1 METPERGVAVPGE
14 APVSLV
20 LILRTFIIVG
30 LLSFGGGLSAWI
42 RREVVVRRG
51 WMDDRDFIAGYA
63 LSQIV
68 PGANSPNIAVFIGVR
83 LRGAAGGAV
92 ALGGLMFIPFC
103 LILVAG
109 ALYLRAGGLGLQWVV
124 VLFSG
129 MGAAA
134 IGMTIS
140 MGLELGRRN
149 LSGFAEVGLV
159 LAIMLAID
167 IFHVSLIKTMLAA
180 LPLGLLLTWQR
191 ANRQKP
197 MPAETVPAETVP
209 AETVPDA

>member
-1 METPERGVAVPGE
+1 M
-14 APVSLV
+14 
-20 LILRTFIIVG
+20 IVG

-51 WMDDRDFIAGYA
+51 WMDDRDFITSYA

-68 PGANSPNIAVFIGVR
+68 PGANSPNIAVFIGTR

-92 ALGGLMFIPFC
+92 ALAGLMFIPFC
-103 LILVAG
+103 LILIAG
-109 ALYLRAGGLGLQWVV
+109 ALYIKAGGLGLQWVV

-140 MGLELGRRN
+140 MGLQLGRRN
-149 LSGFAEVGLV
+149 LASFAEVGLV
-159 LAIMLAID
+159 LLIMLAID
-167 IFHVSLIKTMLAA
+167 IFHVPLIKTMLAA
-180 LPLGLLLTWQR
+180 MPLSLLLTWWR
-191 ANRQKP
+191 ADRQPPPAKP
-197 MPAETVPAETVP
+197 A
-209 AETVPDA
+209 PDL

>member
-1 METPERGVAVPGE
+1 MKTPEPAVAEPGE
-14 APVSLV
+14 TPVSLV

-30 LLSFGGGLSAWI
+30 VLSFGGGLSAWI
-42 RREVVVRRG
+42 RREVVVRRR
-51 WMDDRDFIAGYA
+51 WMDDRDFITGYA

-92 ALGGLMFIPFC
+92 ALAGLMCIPFC
-103 LILVAG
+103 LILIAG

-140 MGLELGRRN
+140 MGLELGRSS
-149 LSGFAEVGLV
+149 LSSFAEIGLV
-159 LAIMLAID
+159 LLIMLAID
-167 IFHVSLIKTMLAA
+167 IFHVSLIETMLAA
-180 LPLGLLLTWQR
+180 LPLSLLLTWR
-191 ANRQKP
+191 RGNRRQP
-197 MPAETVPAETVP
+197 DPAETA
-209 AETVPDA
+209 PDA